1 MTSSARLR
9 AIHTDGSQ
17 SLRLE
22 DFAISMSLSCFCR
35 YITFCMDRVRLLRS
49 CGVVPVVVFDGGRL
63 PMKALEEASRA
74 R

>member
-1 MTSSARLR
+1 MP
-9 AIHTDGSQ
+9 
-17 SLRLE
+17 
-22 DFAISMSLSCFCR
+22 LSCFCR